1 MFIPQRFWA
10 IPLLC
15 GPILLILLTKSAP
28 SLVRLVP
35 SATPL
40 PSTKQASDRPMT
52 ASQQPQQPTSKS
64 QVTTSLSPSPTP
76 NLATPN
82 PHHARETAPAQVP
95 PDMEMRIALAKD
107 AKTLLLATST
117 TGVIKDETGQSLKS
131 LPAGIGFYTQPV
143 GSRINIGAWK
153 SPTSVWIEATDG
165 GYVYVNKHWYRGKV
179 RLINLGGTLLAV
191 NHVYLEDYLY
201 SVVGSEMWSNWPME
215 ALKAQA
221 VAARSYALARYIE
234 PASPFYQMGA
244 TEAWQVYKGLDG
256 EASST
261 HVAVNQTAGQ
271 FLSLKGAVVDAWYAD
286 TDQLV
291 VKAHGGR
298 GMSQHGACKLAREM
312 GYDYSRIL
320 GFYYPGSGL
329 TRLQIPSSPNPGGKD
344 SSQTTRS

>member
-15 GPILLILLTKSAP
+15 GPILLVLFTKSAP
-28 SLVRLVP
+28 SSVQLAKP
-35 SATPL
+35 SAM
-40 PSTKQASDRPMT
+40 PSPSPKQASDRTIT
-52 ASQQPQQPTSKS
+52 AWQQPTSKS
-64 QVTTSLSPSPTP
+64 QVTTSPSPSPTSS
-76 NLATPN
+76 LATPN
-82 PHHARETAPAQVP
+82 PHPHHARETPPPQAP

-117 TGVIKDETGQSLKS
+117 TGVIKDETGQSLRS
-131 LPAGIGFYTQPV
+131 LSAGVGFYTQPV
-143 GSRINIGAWK
+143 GGKIHIGSWK
-153 SPTSVWIEATDG
+153 SPTSIWIEATEG
-165 GYVYVNKHWYRGKV
+165 GYIYVNKHWYRGKV

-201 SVVGSEMWSNWPME
+201 SVVGSEMWSDWPLE

-261 HVAVNQTAGQ
+261 HAAVNQTAGQ

-286 TDQLV
+286 SDKLV

-298 GMSQHGACKLAREM
+298 GMSQQGAYKLAKEM
-312 GYDYSRIL
+312 GYDYLRIL
-320 GFYYPGSGL
+320 GYYYPGSGL
-329 TRLQIPSSPNPGGKD
+329 TRLQVRQPGA
-344 SSQTTRS
+344 